1 MCDDLEADR
10 KQKRCQL
17 GDCHTNQFQ
26 VDKSLQQYEEIY
38 KAGARISPR
47 GFKKGESTGLSD

>member
-1 MCDDLEADR
+1 MCDDLEAYR
-10 KQKRCQL
+10 KQL